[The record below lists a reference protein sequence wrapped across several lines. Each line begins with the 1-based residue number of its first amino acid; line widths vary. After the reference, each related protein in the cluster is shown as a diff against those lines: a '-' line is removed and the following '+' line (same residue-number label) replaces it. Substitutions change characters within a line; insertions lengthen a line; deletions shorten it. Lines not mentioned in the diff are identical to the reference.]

1 MSAMDDAAAVEVR
14 AYRHGRRR
22 REVCGRQLEIGLTAA
37 VLVATVTV
45 LQVCKVN
52 RSASVHDAPIVMST
66 RILASSQGSSQLDW
80 PGGGVAGGD
89 HNAADSA
96 EQESPKLLAQAG
108 LSGKEKSEG
117 DVLKAARD
125 ITQVLEK
132 GKADESRVRSV
143 EAMSQTHGGKDSGS
157 AALFKTLH
165 EQASAKRSKSKKA
178 VSLAASV
185 GQALD
190 VKMAKGKKQV
200 EMAREEALAIA
211 HVLSQSKQDLA
222 VGSLIDKR
230 SKSVS
235 GTKDWNSFW
244 GSKHSLVTRL
254 AAQVGLSK
262 ARVVAKNGDVK
273 RAGLISKAAVR
284 KTSPAKK
291 APAAIR
297 DMWALLK
304 AAKQ

>member
-1 MSAMDDAAAVEVR
+1 MDDAAAVEVR
-14 AYRHGRRR
+14 AYWHGRRR
-22 REVCGRQLEIGLTAA
+22 REGCGRQLEIGLTAA
-37 VLVATVTV
+37 VLVAAVTV

-52 RSASVHDAPIVMST
+52 SSASVHVAPIVMST
-66 RILASSQGSSQLDW
+66 SILASSQG
-80 PGGGVAGGD
+80 
-89 HNAADSA
+89 
-96 EQESPKLLAQAG
+96 
-108 LSGKEKSEG
+108 KSEG
-117 DVLKAARD
+117 DVLKAAKD

-165 EQASAKRSKSKKA
+165 EQASAKKGKKA
-178 VSLAASV
+178 VSLASSV

-235 GTKDWNSFW
+235 GTKDWNNFW

-262 ARVVAKNGDVK
+262 ARVVAKNGNVK
-273 RAGLISKAAVR
+273 RAGLHSKAAVR
-284 KTSPAKK
+284 RTSPAGN
-291 APAAIR
+291 APTAAIR

-304 AAKQ
+304 GAKQ

>member
-1 MSAMDDAAAVEVR
+1 MLKIPLLSERETRSQGRAMDDAAAVEVR
-14 AYRHGRRR
+14 AYWHGRRR
-22 REVCGRQLEIGLTAA
+22 REGCGRQLEIGLTAA
-37 VLVATVTV
+37 VLVAAVTV

-52 RSASVHDAPIVMST
+52 SSASVHVAPIVMST
-66 RILASSQGSSQLDW
+66 SILASSQR
-80 PGGGVAGGD
+80 
-89 HNAADSA
+89 
-96 EQESPKLLAQAG
+96 E
-108 LSGKEKSEG
+108 SEG
-117 DVLKAARD
+117 DVLKAAKD

-132 GKADESRVRSV
+132 GKADDSRVRSV

-165 EQASAKRSKSKKA
+165 EQASAKRSQSKKA

-190 VKMAKGKKQV
+190 VRMAKGKKQV

-262 ARVVAKNGDVK
+262 AHVVAKNGDVK
-273 RAGLISKAAVR
+273 RAGLISKAPVR
-284 KTSPAKK
+284 RTSPAQN
-291 APAAIR
+291 ARTAAIH

-304 AAKQ
+304 GAKQ